1 MLPLDRKTSRNTVK
15 KHSALWTFRGG
26 LYWDESLPTLS
37 SFTSLCTFLG
47 WEEAFP
53 TRTEKASEMAG
64 CLLREIIP
72 RFRIPTS
79 IGWDNSP
86 DFIADLIQQICKDLN
101 QFSSVSQSCPT
112 LCDPLDW
119 STPGLPV
126 HHQLPEFTQTQVR
139 WVSDAI

>member
-37 SFTSLCTFLG
+37 LFTSLCTFLG